1 MDRRL
6 VFRGM
11 LGLAAV
17 MATPLAIAKGR
28 ARFRGRGLAS
38 GSSYKGPV
46 MTRAQ
51 LAQCVQMQRDID
63 SDSVEVEILQAD
75 LRKSESELNAL
86 EAQIRRQEAML
97 DRYSQESVDS
107 YNRLVAR
114 HRRLV
119 QAHNAKLP
127 EVNAVIDR
135 SNGAVERFNAQCAEK
150 SYYESDM
157 QAVLNG
163 R

>member
-1 MDRRL
+1 
-6 VFRGM
+6 
-11 LGLAAV
+11 
-17 MATPLAIAKGR
+17 
-28 ARFRGRGLAS
+28 
-38 GSSYKGPV
+38 

-51 LAQCVQMQRDID
+51 LSQCVQQQRAID
-63 SDSVEVEILQAD
+63 DDSTEIEVLQAD
-75 LRKSESELNAL
+75 LRRSEAELNAV
-86 EAQIRRQEAML
+86 ESQIRRQELTL

-114 HRRLV
+114 HRRMV

-127 EVNAVIDR
+127 QVNGKIEQ
-135 SNGAVERFNAQCAEK
+135 SNQAVERFNAQCAEK